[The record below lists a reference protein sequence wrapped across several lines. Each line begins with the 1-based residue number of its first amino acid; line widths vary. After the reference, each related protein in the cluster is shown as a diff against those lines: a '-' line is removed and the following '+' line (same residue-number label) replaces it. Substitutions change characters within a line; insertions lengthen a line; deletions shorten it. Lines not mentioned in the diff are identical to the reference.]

1 MKKLIIAMVLALA
14 VSSAFVFGGCSNAQ
28 DGTSST
34 PTEPTKATQSVSS
47 EMPTETSAAEP
58 GDSSQEETQPQ
69 ASSSADS
76 SQDDPD
82 SSAPQDNTP
91 DLTGKWEPAAGES
104 IASGQAVSLSEIYGS
119 GLSYGGSLELNSD
132 GTFFV
137 GVGII
142 NDNSSHKGTY
152 TVSGGEIH
160 AAYKNGTEDT
170 FWYLPDYNGGE
181 AMKVPQGD
189 YYIYFCR

>member
-1 MKKLIIAMVLALA
+1 MKKLIITMVLALA
-14 VSSAFVFGGCSNAQ
+14 ASSVFIFGGCNQAQ
-28 DGTSST
+28 DDTSSR
-34 PTEPTKATQSVSS
+34 PTEPAKATQAVSS
-47 EMPTETSAAEP
+47 ETQTQQSAAEEP
-58 GDSSQEETQPQ
+58 EDSSQEETQPQ
-69 ASSSADS
+69 ASSGGSPQDS
-76 SQDDPD
+76 PD
-82 SSAPQDNTP
+82 SSEPQDTP

-142 NDNSSHKGTY
+142 SDNSSHKGTY
-152 TVSGGEIH
+152 TVSGNEIH
-160 AAYKNGTEDT
+160 VTYKNGTEDT
-170 FWYLPDYNGGE
+170 FQYLADYNGGE
-181 AMKVPQGD
+181 AVKAPQGD